1 MQILIKGARVLDPGN
16 LDAQK
21 DILVSNGV
29 IEAILDPSGP
39 SDVSKQTDPSDARE
53 MDAKSM
59 DVQVVDASGMVV
71 VPGLIDIHVHLREP
85 GHEYKETIE
94 SGLKAAVRGGF
105 TAVCCMPNTIPVN
118 DNSQVTA
125 YIINKGKQARA
136 AKVYPA
142 GAISQGSSGISLSE
156 IYDMKQAGIRA
167 ATDDGLP
174 VENSQMMRR
183 SLEYCKGLNI
193 PIFVHAEDKSL
204 VDGGSMNEGSHATRW
219 GIKGIPN
226 VAESIMVVRDIA
238 LCELTGAALH
248 FCHMSTAESIDA
260 IRQAKK
266 RGVNVSCETAP
277 HYFTLND
284 EAVINYDT
292 NFKMNPPLRS
302 EQDRQAIIKG
312 LVDGTIDMIAS
323 DHAPQSVDE
332 KEVEFDRAAFGIVGL
347 ETSLSLS
354 LKLVQDEFLTLS
366 DLVDKMSKTPAK
378 MLGIDNDIKQGNTAD
393 LTIIDLESQF
403 EIDPAAF
410 VSKCKNTPFGGMQV
424 KGEAFLTMV
433 DGRIVYQKNQ

>member
-16 LDAQK
+16 LDEKK
-21 DILVSNGV
+21 DILVSQGV
-29 IEAILDPSGP
+29 IEAILDPSDSKDLLKETDS
-39 SDVSKQTDPSDARE
+39 SDI
-53 MDAKSM
+53 
-59 DVQVVDASGMVV
+59 QVVDASGMIL

-94 SGLKAAVRGGF
+94 SGLKAAAKGGF
-105 TAVCCMPNTIPVN
+105 TAVCSMPNTTPVN

-125 YIINKGKQARA
+125 FIINKGKQARA

-142 GAISQGSSGISLSE
+142 GAISQGSSGTSLSE
-156 IYDMKQAGIRA
+156 IYDMQQAGIRA

-183 SLEYCKGLNI
+183 SLEYCKGLDI

-204 VDGGSMNEGSHATRW
+204 ADGGSMNEGPHATSQ

-226 VAESIMVVRDIA
+226 AAESIMVVRDIA
-238 LCELTGAALH
+238 LSELTGATVH
-248 FCHMSTAESIDA
+248 FCHMSTAESIEA

-284 EAVINYDT
+284 ESVLDYDT

-302 EQDRQAIIKG
+302 ENDRKAIIEG
-312 LVDGTIDMIAS
+312 LKDGTIDMIAS
-323 DHAPQSVDE
+323 DHAPQDVDE
-332 KEVEFDRAAFGIVGL
+332 KDVEFDRAAFGIVGL

-354 LKLVQDEFLTLS
+354 LKLVQDGFLSLEE
-366 DLVDKMSKTPAK
+366 LVIKMSKQPAK
-378 MLGIDNDIKQGNTAD
+378 MLKIDNDIKKGNPAD
-393 LTIIDLESQF
+393 LTLIDPETRYK
-403 EIDPAAF
+403 IDPAAF
-410 VSKCKNTPFGGMQV
+410 VSKCKNTPFAGRRV

-433 DGRIVYQKNQ
+433 DGRVVYQRET